1 MGGLRGVR
9 FTEVS
14 RPGTR
19 GMMVRDKWKEQEVL
33 AHPGSSKTDPA
44 SWEGGTFK
52 LPVFLPLMHQEIYKH
67 EHWPQ
72 KSAILLSLFPLTNG
86 KHRLAARPKQ
96 NKKKTELAPSE
107 SKDQLVIWLKADV
120 IRTERFIRGSYPSS
134 GHTGSGHTDSDTSF
148 FPENPGE
155 RLTSP
160 AEVELSSD
168 SLRQKSKQLH
178 LHNIWVRTT
187 GTECNG
193 RPDTQTC
200 G

>member
-1 MGGLRGVR
+1 MGGLRGESDLQR
-9 FTEVS
+9 CQGWTREGWRS
-14 RPGTR
+14 GTNGR
-19 GMMVRDKWKEQEVL
+19 KKRCWLIQEVANL
-33 AHPGSSKTDPA
+33 TR
-44 SWEGGTFK
+44 
-52 LPVFLPLMHQEIYKH
+52 LPEREEPLNSLFFLPLMDQDTFKH

-72 KSAILLSLFPLTNG
+72 KKCKFVEFIPTH
-86 KHRLAARPKQ
+86 KWETQIDRKKQ
-96 NKKKTELAPSE
+96 QKTELAPSE

-120 IRTERFIRGSYPSS
+120 IRTERVIRGSYPSS
-134 GHTGSGHTDSDTSF
+134 GHTGSGHTHSDTSF

-155 RLTSP
+155 QLTSP

-168 SLRQKSKQLH
+168 SLRQKAKQLH